1 MKNLLSYIFGFFLIL
16 VFSSCEKNG
25 KMVKNAHDNG
35 YPTSNIYLMM
45 LSSTVNYMLR
55 FTGNVSNINLNFD
68 PDTLKTVYKESFK
81 KYSDEKAFLMF
92 LKNEI
97 PS

>member
-1 MKNLLSYIFGFFLIL
+1 
-16 VFSSCEKNG
+16 
-25 KMVKNAHDNG
+25 
-35 YPTSNIYLMM
+35 
-45 LSSTVNYMLR
+45 MLR

-68 PDTLKTVYKESFK
+68 PDTLKPVYKESFK

-97 PS
+97 PSSTGIRLYKIKSNGTVKEKFLDENDHKKSETCP